1 MEVEFT
7 REFLEYLQGITI
19 DGKTFTTDFPNIYP
33 NTYTKACS
41 CTAINCNCLGNTG
54 MKYEHAIQEN
64 KELREKNANLHKL
77 VYDLL
82 DQHKS
87 VLDYNSFLLDKLIK
101 IYLNNGI

>member
-41 CTAINCNCLGNTG
+41 CAAINCNCYSYYTTSESNLVELLTKQVKRND
-54 MKYEHAIQEN
+54 ELIDEN
-64 KELREKNANLHKL
+64 KKL
-77 VYDLL
+77 KDLL
-82 DQHKS
+82 LK
-87 VLDYNSFLLDKLIK
+87 NLLK
-101 IYLNNGI
+101 